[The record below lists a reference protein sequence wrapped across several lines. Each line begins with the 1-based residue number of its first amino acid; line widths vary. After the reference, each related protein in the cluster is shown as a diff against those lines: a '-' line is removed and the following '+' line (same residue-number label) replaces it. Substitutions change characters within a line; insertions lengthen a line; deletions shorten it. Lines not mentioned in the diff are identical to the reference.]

1 MKKRTGILIAA
12 VFAFTACGTSLY
24 TTSSGQRFNDGIY
37 PVSPEEKQY
46 AAASVTASD
55 TETENMIK
63 KTKESEIYLFSQDEN
78 QQTKVDSILVTGNKS
93 AVINFNNSNISS
105 ITVTD
110 SPYNWT
116 LSDWY
121 DDWRFY
127 SWAVSP
133 LSWNPWYYGG
143 YWGYYRPW
151 RYYYSSWYWNPWYWD
166 PWYWDPWYYS
176 WGWPYRHYCGWYPGW
191 APVHH
196 HHGNINIYIDSDRYY
211 GPRSVTGSGSAV
223 TSRTRAFSGTA
234 RSSSMSRATTSSY
247 SRGAVSRSS
256 SSGLSAVRRTTAS
269 SGSISSSTARP
280 YGSSVS
286 TPAQTSRR
294 RTVSTSNYRRPASAG
309 NSYDY
314 GSYSGSR
321 SSSSRSSSYGRS
333 SSSSY
338 QRSTPSY
345 YNRNS
350 SYSTGRSSSYSTGRS
365 SVSRSSGSVSRS
377 SGSVSR
383 GSGGS
388 VSRRR

>member
-37 PVSPEEKQY
+37 PVSPEKKQY

-133 LSWNPWYYGG
+133 LWWNPWYYGG

-151 RYYYSSWYWNPWYWD
+151 RYYSSWYWD
-166 PWYWDPWYYS
+166 PWYWDPWWDPWYYG
-176 WGWPYRHYCGWYPGW
+176 WGYPYGHYAWYHGW
-191 APVHH
+191 APGY

-211 GPRSVTGSGSAV
+211 GPRSVTGSGAAV

-234 RSSSMSRATTSSY
+234 RSSSMSRATTGTSY

-280 YGSSVS
+280 SGSYVS
-286 TPAQTSRR
+286 PSTQTSRR